1 MLKSLM
7 RWIWLP
13 VVTAV
18 LCVPTPSLAAYNY
31 IDITNPA
38 LRKVPLAVPY
48 FKAMT
53 PGDAE
58 QISREAADY
67 LASCL
72 NFTDY
77 FKIIDRGAYLVAPDK
92 IGIVGPE
99 INFRD
104 WTAIGAE
111 LLITGGV
118 KVEQNQLEMQL
129 RLFDT
134 FKQKLLVG
142 RLYKGILGD
151 EHRIIRRFCD
161 EVIYKLTG
169 KWGIFESRIAFLS
182 TGTGHK
188 EIYICDFDGSNPV
201 QWTHYHS
208 ITLSPAWS
216 SDGKFLAFTS
226 YYRGNPD
233 LYIRPLGQ
241 GQGAV
246 VAKKGV
252 NISPA
257 WVPGQFALAA
267 TLSFSGNS
275 EIYLLTGYGKVVKK
289 LVSSWGINVSPAWSP
304 DGKKLAFV
312 SNRDGSPQI
321 YIKDMASGTVTRLT
335 FQGDY
340 NTTPS
345 WSPNGDR
352 IAYTASEDGHF
363 EIMTIGIDGS
373 NLQQL
378 TKDSGDNESP
388 SWSPDGSLIVFS
400 STREGVSRLYVMTAL
415 GADQRRLLKLPG
427 AQSMPRWSP
436 RVIDN

>member
-18 LCVPTPSLAAYNY
+18 LCVPTPCPAAYNY

-38 LRKVPLAVPY
+38 LRQVPLAVPY

-53 PGDAE
+53 PGDAA
-58 QISREAADY
+58 QISTEGADY
-67 LASCL
+67 MASCL

-92 IGIVGPE
+92 IQIVAPQ
-99 INFRD
+99 INFKN

-118 KVEQNQLEMQL
+118 RVEQNQIEMEL
-129 RLFDT
+129 RLYDT
-134 FKQKLLVG
+134 FKQQLLVG
-142 RLYKGILGD
+142 RLYKGIRGD
-151 EHRIIRRFCD
+151 EHRIIRRFCS
-161 EVIYKLTG
+161 EVIYNLTG

-188 EIYICDFDGSNPV
+188 EIYICDFDGSHPV
-201 QWTHYHS
+201 QWTHYNS

-216 SDGKFLAFTS
+216 SDGKYLAYTS
-226 YYRGNPD
+226 YFRGNPD
-233 LYIRPLGQ
+233 LYIKSLGQ

-257 WVPGQFALAA
+257 WIPGQFALAA
-267 TLSFSGNS
+267 TLSFSGNP
-275 EIYLLTGYGKVVKK
+275 EIYLLTGNGKVVKR
-289 LVSSWGINVSPAWSP
+289 LVTSWGINVSPAWSP
-304 DGKKLAFV
+304 DGKKMAFV
-312 SNRDGSPQI
+312 SNRDGTPQI
-321 YIKDMASGTVTRLT
+321 YIKDMASGTETRLT
-335 FQGDY
+335 FQGKY

-352 IAYTASEDGHF
+352 IAYTASDDGHF
-363 EIMTIGIDGS
+363 DIMTIGIDGS

-388 SWSPDGSLIVFS
+388 SWAPDGSLIVFS
-400 STREGVSRLYVMTAL
+400 STREGVSRIYVMTAL
-415 GADQRRLLKLPG
+415 GTDQRRLLTLPG